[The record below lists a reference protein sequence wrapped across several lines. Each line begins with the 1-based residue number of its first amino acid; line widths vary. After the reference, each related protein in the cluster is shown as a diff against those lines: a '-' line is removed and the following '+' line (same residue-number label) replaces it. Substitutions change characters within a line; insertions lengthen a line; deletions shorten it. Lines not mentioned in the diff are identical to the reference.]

1 VLPHA
6 TGAYSWW
13 KRRRSDLC
21 EILVAA
27 RDMMLLDLIE
37 KSIMISQTTLV
48 LSEYFETFDAHG

>member
-1 VLPHA
+1 MLPHA

-13 KRRRSDLC
+13 KRRHSDLC